1 MFCDGFLST
10 YLNTNGQHSISRADS
25 KLDLNL
31 NSIEEDMLLEH
42 CALSYW
48 ATSTF
53 FFYYVYSVQIIMNMF
68 FLFWEK
74 VDF

>member
-53 FFYYVYSVQIIMNMF
+53 FFLLCLFSSNNNEYVLLILGKS
-68 FLFWEK
+68 
-74 VDF
+74 